1 MNENS
6 SKQVLLSVVGIAVL
20 IIAVVGVSF
29 AFFSYSRGG
38 TTNNTL
44 TTGSI
49 FMQFTEGTAI
59 RLSNQFP
66 IADSAGATYT
76 SGTSGDNPSL
86 TFHVIGWDGSGTGI
100 TYTITAT
107 NGNNETGKTR
117 FNDSGIKLY
126 LDATG
131 ASGNSTNN
139 YSAATGTVVGANNSL
154 SGGIV
159 LGTGEITATTEAAK
173 QDDTYVLRMWIS
185 DALVS
190 IDETEETGDGDNVYT
205 PAEFGNL
212 FYSLKV
218 NVTAATT
225 TN

>member
-29 AFFSYSRGG
+29 AFFSYSRAG

-49 FMQFTEGTAI
+49 FMQFTEGTGI
-59 RLSNQFP
+59 RLTNQFP
-66 IADSAGATYT
+66 IADSTAANYAG
-76 SGTSGDNPSL
+76 SQGDNPTL

-100 TYTITAT
+100 TYTVTAT
-107 NGNNETGKTR
+107 QGDAETGKTR

-139 YSAATGTVVGANNSL
+139 YSSSTGTVVGANNSL
-154 SGGIV
+154 SGGIT
-159 LGTGEITATTEAAK
+159 LATGEITATTENAK
-173 QDDTYVLRMWIS
+173 QDDTYVLHMWIS

-190 IDETEETGDGDNVYT
+190 IDENEGSGDGDNVYNPT
-205 PAEFGNL
+205 EFANL
-212 FYSLKV
+212 YYSLKV
-218 NVTAATT
+218 NVTANTT
-225 TN
+225 TS